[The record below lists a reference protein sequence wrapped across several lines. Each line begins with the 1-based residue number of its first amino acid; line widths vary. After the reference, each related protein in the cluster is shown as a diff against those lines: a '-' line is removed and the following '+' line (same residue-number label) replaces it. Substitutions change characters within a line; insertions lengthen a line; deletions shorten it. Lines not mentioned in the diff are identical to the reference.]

1 MCGRSQQTAKRH
13 QVSCPEKEFIS
24 VVTNF
29 QECIPYF
36 AKIASSYLI
45 FRLCR
50 CSTVSF
56 RVVQLHFDILQTW
69 LVVVW
74 RNVLQLVCLGLLL
87 KLIVWLLDLF
97 HVHYRH
103 TIKATKDLRFSTCYQ
118 LAFIDNRKQKVA
130 ILYSR
135 AVHDEFIHVWLRAS
149 LRKKTFVSQW
159 LQIS

>member
-69 LVVVW
+69 LVVVS

-118 LAFIDNRKQKVA
+118 LAFIDQETESGYPVFSCGA
-130 ILYSR
+130 WW
-135 AVHDEFIHVWLRAS
+135 IHSCLTQGE
-149 LRKKTFVSQW
+149 LEKKTFVSQW